1 MRKARK
7 DEGVAMANKE
17 NQSKDMNIERESE
30 VKGKKYRFISAD
42 KVAQAMKFKESEPVY
57 SEVVSREAAM

>member
-42 KVAQAMKFKESEPVY
+42 KVAQAIKCKESEPVY
-57 SEVVSREAAM
+57 

>member
-7 DEGVAMANKE
+7 DERVAIANKE
-17 NQSKDMNIERESE
+17 NRSKDINIESESE

-42 KVAQAMKFKESEPVY
+42 KVAEAMKCKESE
-57 SEVVSREAAM
+57 SEY